1 MSIVGIE
8 EEIKWVKNK
17 VSKLRYAINN
27 LDNEDIL
34 EAFEDLDSNIDDLI
48 DECEDTISSVQ
59 NL

>member
-1 MSIVGIE
+1 MSIAGIE

-48 DECEDTISSVQ
+48 DECEDTISSVR

>member
-1 MSIVGIE
+1 MSIAGIE

-17 VSKLRYAINN
+17 VNKLRYAINN

>member
-1 MSIVGIE
+1 MSIAGME

-17 VSKLRYAINN
+17 VSKLRNAINN
-27 LDNEDIL
+27 GDCLDIL
-34 EAFEDLDSNIDDLI
+34 EAFEDLDSNLDDLI

>member
-1 MSIVGIE
+1 MSIAGIE

-48 DECEDTISSVQ
+48 DECEDTISIVQ

>member
-1 MSIVGIE
+1 MSIAGIE

-48 DECEDTISSVQ
+48 DQCEDTISSVQ
-59 NL
+59 NI

>member
-1 MSIVGIE
+1 MSIAGIE